1 MANNTNNS
9 KKQLTKLVNR
19 VKYIA
24 ARNIE
29 ELEKKQNKF
38 LEERA
43 GNFSSQPIIQNLPH
57 HPSDD
62 AFCVMIQYTMRVPV
76 DPSAITE
83 EAESEATEVSN
94 KA

>member
-1 MANNTNNS
+1 MANNSS
-9 KKQLTKLVNR
+9 KKSLTKLVNR

-29 ELEKKQNKF
+29 DLEKKQNKF

-43 GNFSSQPIIQNLPH
+43 GNFCSQPVIQNLPH

-62 AFCVMIQYTMRVPV
+62 AFCVMIQYTIRVPV
-76 DPSAITE
+76 DPSSITE
-83 EAESEATEVSN
+83 ETEPETTAESN
-94 KA
+94 K